1 MRSEELLKS
10 AQSLSNEIKAL
21 TASLETIETEY
32 ESARRTSCPAGI
44 LQELR
49 LRKNMLKADV
59 SSRITR
65 LFAVKQDIFNTV
77 SRLKSEQE
85 RTYLILR
92 YVNNMTNE
100 QIAEMCCYD
109 ERTVYRVQKRA
120 MKSLDELLDV
130 RH

>member
-1 MRSEELLKS
+1 MKADEFLKS

-21 TASLETIETEY
+21 TGAVERIEDEY
-32 ESARRTSCPAGI
+32 EAARKSACPADM
-44 LQELR
+44 LNELC
-49 LRKNMLKADV
+49 LRKTALKADV

-65 LFAVKQDIFNTV
+65 LFAVKQEIFTCV

-85 RTYLILR
+85 RTYLIMR

-109 ERTVYRVQKRA
+109 ERTVYRVQKKA
-120 MKSLDELLDV
+120 LKSLNELLAV
-130 RH
+130 S